1 MPYITKDQRE
11 ALKTRQPLSAGELN
25 YAMCMLAVEY
35 VKAKGL
41 SYQAISDVLGA
52 FNGGCAEF
60 YRVVA
65 IPYEQGKRAVN
76 GDVWGV

>member
-41 SYQAISDVLGA
+41 SYQTISDVLGA
-52 FNGGCAEF
+52 FHGGCAEF